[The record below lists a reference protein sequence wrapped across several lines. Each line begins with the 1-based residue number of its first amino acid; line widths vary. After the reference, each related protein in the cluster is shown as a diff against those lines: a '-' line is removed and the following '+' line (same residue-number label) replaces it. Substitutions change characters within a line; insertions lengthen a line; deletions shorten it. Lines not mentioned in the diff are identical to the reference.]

1 MSWWEAALMGASSA
15 AVTKLLD
22 DEEKPDYTLAQKG
35 IQWRAEDAKKA
46 GLHPLA
52 ALGANISS
60 APVVSNNND
69 SLASHAAGGA
79 IDAMM
84 RERLQKR
91 DDLETALGEA
101 DILLKTKQSEY
112 WDAQTQAI
120 NSQTARAGQNQ
131 NSSQDY
137 SLQDS
142 VIDPRP
148 RAVRTYTGK
157 KVVAGE
163 GSPAQRLEDEYGEIA
178 DVEGAMRYIRD
189 VTVPDWKQV
198 FHDWFSGPIRVL
210 ESPRGDYK
218 VSRDRKGR
226 RKYQYIKR

>member
-1 MSWWEAALMGASSA
+1 MAWWEAALMGASSA
-15 AVTKLLD
+15 GVSKLLQD
-22 DEEKPDYTLAQKG
+22 DPKVDYTLAQKG
-35 IQWRAEDAKKA
+35 IQWRVEDAKKA

-60 APVVSNNND
+60 APVVSSGGD
-69 SLASHAAGGA
+69 TGKAMAAGA

-84 RERLQKR
+84 RDRLQKR
-91 DDLETALGEA
+91 DDMETRLGEA
-101 DILLKTKQSEY
+101 EITLKTKQSEY

-120 NSQTARAGQNQ
+120 NSETARAGQFQ

-148 RAVRTYTGK
+148 RAVKTYTGK
-157 KVVAGE
+157 KVKAGE

-178 DVEGAMRYIRD
+178 DIEGAMRYIRD
-189 VTVPDWKQV
+189 VTLPDWKQV
-198 FHDWFSGPIRVL
+198 LKDWMPPIRVT
-210 ESPRGDYK
+210 EEPEKGYR
-218 VSRDRKGR
+218 VIRDRKGR
-226 RKYQYIKR
+226 KKYQYIKK